1 MTRVRRALVSTAD
14 RTGVAE
20 LAQGLA
26 ELGVEILSTGG
37 TGAALRE
44 AGIPVTEVAEVTG
57 FPEVLDGRVKTLH
70 PRIHAGLLALRGNPG
85 HMATLEEHGIEPI
98 DLVCVNLYPFERTI
112 GRPGCTLAEAIE
124 QIDIGGPCMLRSA
137 AKNGESIYVLS
148 SPDQYGEALQRL
160 RASGGVIDPEYGRRL
175 ALEAYRLTAGYD
187 RAISSYL
194 AGQV

>member
-37 TGAALRE
+37 TGAALRK

-57 FPEVLDGRVKTLH
+57 FPEILDGRVKTLH
-70 PRIHAGLLALRGNPG
+70 PHIHAGLLALRGNEG
-85 HMATLEEHGIEPI
+85 HIGTLREHGIEPI

-112 GRPGCTLAEAIE
+112 ARPGCTLAEAIE
-124 QIDIGGPCMLRSA
+124 QIDIGGPGMLRSA
-137 AKNGESIYVLS
+137 AKNCESIYVLS
-148 SPDQYGEALQRL
+148 SPDQYREALEKL
-160 RASGGVIDPEYGRRL
+160 RESGGVIDPEYGRRL
-175 ALEAYRLTAGYD
+175 ALEAYRLTARYD
-187 RAISSYL
+187 RAISSFL